1 MPTFLAP
8 AHCSSALVLLERRPS
23 SEPIWRTGCLP
34 LWNPVQIGIGMGIGA
49 KIIAKILDDFDTDT
63 DTDTDTDFA
72 ERELL
77 VGDNPLLQMQPQT
90 PELIGSTL

>member
-1 MPTFLAP
+1 VPTFLAP
-8 AHCSSALVLLERRPS
+8 AHCSGALVLLERRPS
-23 SEPIWRTGCLP
+23 SEPIWRIGRLP

-63 DTDTDTDFA
+63 DTDTDFA

-77 VGDNPLLQMQPQT
+77 VGDNTLLQMQPQT